1 MKIDIY
7 SIMIIT
13 LSIMFVLIAFYLW
26 LKYGKDDKVV
36 ETIEFYPPK
45 GFNSAEIGYMY
56 KGYVDDSTIISLLIY
71 LANKGYLK
79 IEQTKKQD
87 SFNNKGFR
95 FVKLK
100 EYDGDNENERM
111 FFDGLFENGRFLATE
126 KLLYNRFYRT
136 LDEIKN
142 NIDTKENE
150 NKIFDLKASKF
161 RKLFKIMI
169 ILVFIIITTIIIKPI
184 IEYSGGQN
192 LFELFFT
199 LFLQGLGMYLWLT
212 SEMEKVPRFFKI
224 FRFISGLLFV
234 GIPMFKIVL
243 PALYNNPMYLKS
255 YIIGI
260 ICIIVLL
267 LFTNI
272 MPKRTKYGNEMLGK
286 IRGFKRFLE
295 TAEKNQ
301 LEELVERNPEYFY
314 NMLPYTYAL
323 DVSKIWMEQ
332 FETIAFK
339 EPDWY
344 EANENFSTFMT
355 TTMTS
360 VEYVMSFSPSSI
372 DDFRESSS
380 SDSGGGSSG
389 GGSGGGGG
397 GSW

>member
-169 ILVFIIITTIIIKPI
+169 ILVFIVITTIIIKPI

-199 LFLQGLGMYLWLT
+199 LFFQGIGMYLWLT
-212 SEMEKVPRFFKI
+212 SEMEKVPRFLKI

>member
-7 SIMIIT
+7 SIMIIA

-169 ILVFIIITTIIIKPI
+169 ILVFIVITTIIIKPI

-199 LFLQGLGMYLWLT
+199 LFFQGIGMYLWLT
-212 SEMEKVPRFFKI
+212 SEMGKVPRFLKI

-301 LEELVERNPEYFY
+301 LEKLVERNPEYFY

-323 DVSKIWMEQ
+323 DVSKVWMEQ

>member
-7 SIMIIT
+7 SIMIIA

-169 ILVFIIITTIIIKPI
+169 ILVFIVITTIIIKPI

-199 LFLQGLGMYLWLT
+199 LFFQGIGMYLWLT
-212 SEMEKVPRFFKI
+212 SEMGKVPRFLKI

-301 LEELVERNPEYFY
+301 LEKLVERNPEYFY
-314 NMLPYTYAL
+314 NMIPYTYAL

>member
-199 LFLQGLGMYLWLT
+199 LFFQGIGMYLWLT
-212 SEMEKVPRFFKI
+212 SEMEKVPRFLKI

>member
-7 SIMIIT
+7 SIMIIA

-26 LKYGKDDKVV
+26 LKYGKDDKAV

-169 ILVFIIITTIIIKPI
+169 ILVFIVITTIIIKPI

-199 LFLQGLGMYLWLT
+199 LFFQGIGMYLWLT
-212 SEMEKVPRFFKI
+212 SEMEKVPRFLKI

-255 YIIGI
+255 YIIVI

-389 GGSGGGGG
+389 GGSGGGG
-397 GSW
+397 SW

>member
-7 SIMIIT
+7 SIMIIA

-169 ILVFIIITTIIIKPI
+169 ILVFIVITTIIIKPI

-199 LFLQGLGMYLWLT
+199 LFFQGIGMYLWLT
-212 SEMEKVPRFFKI
+212 SEMGKVPRFLKI

-389 GGSGGGGG
+389 GGSGGGG
-397 GSW
+397 SW

>member
-7 SIMIIT
+7 SIMIIA

-169 ILVFIIITTIIIKPI
+169 ILVFIVITTIIIKPI

-199 LFLQGLGMYLWLT
+199 LFFQGIGMYLWLT
-212 SEMEKVPRFFKI
+212 SEMGKVPRFLKI

-301 LEELVERNPEYFY
+301 LEKLVERNPEYFY

>member
-7 SIMIIT
+7 SIMIIA

-26 LKYGKDDKVV
+26 LKYGKDDKAV

-169 ILVFIIITTIIIKPI
+169 ILVFIVITTIIIKPI

-199 LFLQGLGMYLWLT
+199 LFFQGIGMYLWLT
-212 SEMEKVPRFFKI
+212 SEMEKVPRFLKI

-389 GGSGGGGG
+389 GGSGGGG
-397 GSW
+397 SW

>member
-7 SIMIIT
+7 SIMIIA

-169 ILVFIIITTIIIKPI
+169 ILVFIVITTIIIKPI

-199 LFLQGLGMYLWLT
+199 LFFQGIGMYLWLT
-212 SEMEKVPRFFKI
+212 SEMEKVPRFLKI